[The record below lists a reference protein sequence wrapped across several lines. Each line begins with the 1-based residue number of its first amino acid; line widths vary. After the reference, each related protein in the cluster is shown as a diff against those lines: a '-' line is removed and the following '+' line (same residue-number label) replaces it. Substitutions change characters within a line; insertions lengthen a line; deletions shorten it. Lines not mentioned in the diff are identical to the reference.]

1 MSEPMGAFGGL
12 VVVSGF
18 ERLARNGAEGGTKCK
33 VKGGG
38 GVEPVLQ
45 VKPGAA

>member
-1 MSEPMGAFGGL
+1 MGAFGGL
-12 VVVSGF
+12 VVVLAS
-18 ERLARNGAEGGTKCK
+18 ERLARSRAKGGNKCK
-33 VKGGG
+33 VKIRG